1 MGKAY
6 LTDYKNFKITK
17 FFQNQFF
24 LQLQRDKLNQFLTL
38 YVFGNFYCSWSC
50 VSGCESTNCPQFV
63 ASWSIISDQLII
75 PEDLSANFL
84 LKICH
89 YFYCH
94 WKAIVAKYTLWKI
107 YVMKWRCCIIDT
119 CTMVQLIN

>member
-38 YVFGNFYCSWSC
+38 YVFGNFLLYLVVRSERE
-50 VSGCESTNCPQFV
+50 GTFAQHP
-63 ASWSIISDQLII
+63 LTT
-75 PEDLSANFL
+75 L
-84 LKICH
+84 LKTFFLNTT
-89 YFYCH
+89 YLRS
-94 WKAIVAKYTLWKI
+94 K
-107 YVMKWRCCIIDT
+107 
-119 CTMVQLIN
+119 